1 MQNQQSCDNVFCD
14 SLLASIGDW
23 FDCAMC
29 QMFVFGIC
37 LVLASACLLQFLG
50 HSSWFMVPLG
60 HWVLPFVQK
69 DLICDDF
76 LDMGFMMSYSI
87 TL

>member
-1 MQNQQSCDNVFCD
+1 MLMQNRQSCDTVFCD

-37 LVLASACLLQFLG
+37 LLLASACLLQFLG
-50 HSSWFMVPLG
+50 HSLWVYGPLG
-60 HWVLPFVQK
+60 PLGASICTKGF
-69 DLICDDF
+69 DL
-76 LDMGFMMSYSI
+76 
-87 TL
+87 